1 MVQNTATKRNTNT
14 NQRVLYFLGVSPDR
28 EKELLD
34 TIFGKKMNPVEEL
47 IRERMNSEDTEAI
60 YEAGMCWTYECGA
73 LITAMKMLDFN
84 DSDIIKILKTMD
96 YVQEND
102 TAKNLAEIYERF
114 LEDIDE

>member
-1 MVQNTATKRNTNT
+1 MVQSAVAKQDIDKNK
-14 NQRVLYFLGVSPDR
+14 RVLYFLGVSPSR

-73 LITAMKMLDFN
+73 LITAMKILDFD

-114 LEDIDE
+114 LEDINE